1 MKTYGILGKNIEYTL
16 SPYLHKIIFKKIG
29 IDANYEIYDGKFSKN
44 EDMFLKNILEKIK
57 LKEISGISVT
67 IPFKEKIMKYLEEID
82 EIALSIGA
90 VNTIVLEN
98 GKLKGYNTDYY
109 GIIES
114 LKKLGV
120 TITNEK
126 VYILGTGGAAKAVIK
141 VIEELKG
148 VPILVS
154 RNKEKIKIGIKNY
167 DVINYEMLGNIEIG
181 KLLIDT
187 TPVPLVKEM
196 LKKFEYIFQLKYQN
210 KGNDILCIDNDY
222 KSENY
227 IDGHYML
234 GIQGLVAEEIWQ
246 GVEINGFE
254 EIYMEFLE
262 KKISEKE

>member
-1 MKTYGILGKNIEYTL
+1 
-16 SPYLHKIIFKKIG
+16 
-29 IDANYEIYDGKFSKN
+29 
-44 EDMFLKNILEKIK
+44 
-57 LKEISGISVT
+57 
-67 IPFKEKIMKYLEEID
+67 
-82 EIALSIGA
+82 
-90 VNTIVLEN
+90 
-98 GKLKGYNTDYY
+98 
-109 GIIES
+109 
-114 LKKLGV
+114 
-120 TITNEK
+120 
-126 VYILGTGGAAKAVIK
+126 
-141 VIEELKG
+141 
-148 VPILVS
+148 
-154 RNKEKIKIGIKNY
+154 
-167 DVINYEMLGNIEIG
+167 MLGNIEIG